1 MKRYVIATGTVTY
14 ALKGREIL
22 RKNGFSVKIER
33 ITGDK
38 TLGCGY
44 VLIISGD
51 VLRAEKILKENGI
64 KILKIAESDN

>member
-14 ALKGREIL
+14 AMKGRDLL
-22 RKNGFSVKIER
+22 RKNGFTVKIER

-44 VLIISGD
+44 VLVLTGD
-51 VLRAEKILKENGI
+51 IEDAEKILKNGGI
-64 KILKIAESDN
+64 KILKITAEQ

>member
-14 ALKGREIL
+14 ALKGRDLL

-44 VLIISGD
+44 VLIVVGNI
-51 VLRAEKILKENGI
+51 VEAEKILNLGGI
-64 KILKIAESDN
+64 KILKITEEQ

>member
-14 ALKGREIL
+14 AMKGRDLL
-22 RKNGFSVKIER
+22 RNHGFSVKIER

-44 VLIISGD
+44 VLILTENIAK
-51 VLRAEKILKENGI
+51 AEQILIDGGVKN
-64 KILKIAESDN
+64 LKIPEG

>member
-1 MKRYVIATGTVTY
+1 MKRYIIATGTVTY
-14 ALKGREIL
+14 ALKGRDLL

-44 VLIISGD
+44 VLIVIGNIAE
-51 VLRAEKILKENGI
+51 AEKILNLGGI
-64 KILKIAESDN
+64 KILKITEEQ

>member
-14 ALKGREIL
+14 ALKGRDLL
-22 RKNGFSVKIER
+22 RKHGFTVKIER

-44 VLIISGD
+44 VLVLTGD
-51 VLRAEKILKENGI
+51 VSNAEKILKDNGV
-64 KILKIAESDN
+64 KILKITEEQ

>member
-14 ALKGREIL
+14 AMKGRDLL
-22 RKNGFSVKIER
+22 RNHGFSVKIER

-44 VLIISGD
+44 VLILTENIAK
-51 VLRAEKILKENGI
+51 AEQILKDGGV
-64 KILKIAESDN
+64 KILKIAEEQE

>member
-14 ALKGREIL
+14 ALKGRDLL

-44 VLIISGD
+44 VLIVSADIAEAEKLLISG
-51 VLRAEKILKENGI
+51 GI
-64 KILKIAESDN
+64 KILKITEEQ

>member
-14 ALKGREIL
+14 ALKGRDLL
-22 RKNGFSVKIER
+22 RKHGFSAKIER

-44 VLIISGD
+44 VI
-51 VLRAEKILKENGI
+51 VLNGNILEAEKILKDAGI
-64 KILKIAESDN
+64 KILKITEEQ

>member
-14 ALKGREIL
+14 ALKGRDLL
-22 RKNGFSVKIER
+22 RKYGFTVKIER

-44 VLIISGD
+44 VLILTGDIS
-51 VLRAEKILKENGI
+51 VAEKILRNAGV
-64 KILKIAESDN
+64 KILKITEEQ

>member
-14 ALKGREIL
+14 AMKGRDLL
-22 RKNGFSVKIER
+22 RKNGFTVKIER

-44 VLIISGD
+44 VLVLTGD
-51 VLRAEKILKENGI
+51 IEDAEKILRNGGI
-64 KILKIAESDN
+64 KILKITAEQ

>member
-14 ALKGREIL
+14 ALKGRDIL

-44 VLIISGD
+44 VLLVSGD
-51 VLRAEKILKENGI
+51 IVEAEKILNSGGI
-64 KILKIAESDN
+64 KILKITEEQ

>member
-1 MKRYVIATGTVTY
+1 MKRYIIATGTVTY
-14 ALKGREIL
+14 ALKGRDLL

-44 VLIISGD
+44 VLIVIGNIAE
-51 VLRAEKILKENGI
+51 AEKILNLGGI
-64 KILKIAESDN
+64 KVLKITEEQ

>member
-14 ALKGREIL
+14 AIKGRDIL

-44 VLIISGD
+44 VLIISEK
-51 VLRAEKILKENGI
+51 VSEAEKILKNNGV
-64 KILKIAESDN
+64 KILKIAEEQ

>member
-14 ALKGREIL
+14 ALKGRDIL

-44 VLIISGD
+44 VLLVSGD
-51 VLRAEKILKENGI
+51 ITEAEKILNSGGI
-64 KILKIAESDN
+64 KILKITEEQ

>member
-14 ALKGREIL
+14 ALKGRDLL
-22 RKNGFSVKIER
+22 RNNGFSVKIER

-44 VLIISGD
+44 VLVVAGNISE
-51 VLRAEKILKENGI
+51 AEKLLNTSGI
-64 KILKIAESDN
+64 KILKISEYQ